1 MTARATS
8 WVEFRFMT
16 FPNRRTIFLI
26 FALLTPISV
35 RAETGY
41 DMWLRYAPLD
51 DASAAGTAAAL
62 ARAYPDWWIVPT
74 HLDSPAQAE
83 ISSRG

>member
-1 MTARATS
+1 MSDRLD
-8 WVEFRFMT
+8 VEILVDAVIDREGGFVDNPADKGGPTCFG
-16 FPNRRTIFLI
+16 IF
-26 FALLTPISV
+26 
-35 RAETGY
+35 G
-41 DMWLRYAPLD
+41 D